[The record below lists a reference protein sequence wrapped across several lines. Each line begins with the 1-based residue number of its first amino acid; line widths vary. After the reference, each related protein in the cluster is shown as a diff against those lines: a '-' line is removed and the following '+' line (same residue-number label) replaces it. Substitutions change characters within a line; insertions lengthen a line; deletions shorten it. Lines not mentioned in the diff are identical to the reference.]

1 MTETIRLL
9 ICDDHPVVRSGLRGM
24 LESQPD
30 LEVVAEA
37 ANGDEAI
44 EFARRHHPDVVLM
57 DLRMPKTDGVTATQR
72 ITTENPTAN
81 ILILTTYETD
91 ADVVR
96 AVGAGALGFLLKDAP
111 EERIFSAIRDVAR
124 GTSPLSPSVAAR
136 LVERMRGE
144 NDNVLSHREVEIL
157 QLVAQGVNNKGIASR
172 LWISEATVKSHLNRV
187 FDKLGA
193 VDRTSAVTAALKRG
207 IIRLE

>member
-1 MTETIRLL
+1 MTDTIRLL
-9 ICDDHPVVRSGLRGM
+9 ICDDHPVVRTGLRGM

-37 ANGDEAI
+37 ADGDEAI
-44 EFARRHHPDVVLM
+44 ELARRHHPDVVLM
-57 DLRMPKTDGVTATQR
+57 DLRMPKTDGVTATER
-72 ITTENPTAN
+72 ITAENSATSV
-81 ILILTTYETD
+81 LILTTYETD

-96 AVGAGALGFLLKDAP
+96 AVAAGALGFLLKDAP
-111 EERIFSAIRDVAR
+111 EERIFGAIRDVAR

-144 NDNVLSHREVEIL
+144 KDNVLSPREVEIL
-157 QLVAQGVNNKGIASR
+157 QLVSRGVNNKNIANK
-172 LWISEATVKSHLNRV
+172 LWISEATVKSHLNRI
-187 FDKLGA
+187 FDKLDA
-193 VDRTSAVTAALKRG
+193 VDRTSAVTSALKRG

>member
-24 LESQPD
+24 LDSQPD
-30 LEVVAEA
+30 LQVVAEA
-37 ANGDEAI
+37 GDGDEAI
-44 EFARRHHPDVVLM
+44 ELARRYRPDVVLM
-57 DLRMPKTDGVTATQR
+57 DLRMPHTDGVAATKR
-72 ITTENPTAN
+72 IRAENPN
-81 ILILTTYETD
+81 VNVLVLTTYETD

-96 AVGAGALGFLLKDAP
+96 AVTAGALGFLLKDAP

-124 GTSPLSPSVAAR
+124 GTSPLAPTVAAR
-136 LVERMRGE
+136 LVERMRG
-144 NDNVLSHREVEIL
+144 NTDSILSPREVEIL
-157 QLVAQGVNNKGIASR
+157 QLVAQGVNNRGIANK

-187 FDKLGA
+187 FDKLDA